1 MIAHT
6 KSKVISFN
14 KVVILT
20 DAQYAQ
26 LVSEGQ
32 IVIGDKVILYDNSY
46 VYLTP
51 DPIATDEQS
60 GWMSAE
66 DKSKLDSLD
75 PTSVPVN
82 DVKVNDVSVVTAG
95 VANVT
100 VPTKTSELT
109 NDSDFIKTDQLST
122 IEQLRLNSVYSLMN
136 VSSIA
141 GTSSANPR
149 RSARWYVN
157 NVCGITTPYDGMK
170 IAVKIPIPGDGY
182 AGLVLSINGNNDEDY
197 HPVLY
202 NNQTITSHYPADTV
216 KYFVYD
222 AEGVSLVYLEDNV
235 RVSITGVWKAD
246 ANYFTYTNSW
256 RPININGTAWK
267 NNNPNSN
274 LVNLVSGNNITFTT
288 NGNDLT
294 ISSSS
299 SGTISDVEVNG
310 TSVVTDGVAEINLA
324 DVATSGSYEDLEDT
338 PTIPKIILV
347 ELG

>member
-1 MIAHT
+1 MQVKTNKTKVSIKDFYCLSTEDYETLMAEGSVTVKGITITKKDTDVYMIPDELASST
-6 KSKVISFN
+6 NDGYMSK
-14 KVVILT
+14 
-20 DAQYAQ
+20 
-26 LVSEGQ
+26 
-32 IVIGDKVILYDNSY
+32 
-46 VYLTP
+46 
-51 DPIATDEQS
+51 
-60 GWMSAE
+60 E
-66 DKSKLDSLD
+66 DKSKLDALD
-75 PTSVPVN
+75 PTLVPVN

-95 VANVT
+95 VANVE

-109 NDSDFIKTDQLST
+109 NDSDFIKTEQLST
-122 IEQLRLNSVYSLMN
+122 IEQLRLNSVYSLMD

-141 GTSSANPR
+141 GTSSSNPR
-149 RSARWYVN
+149 RSAKWYVN
-157 NVCGITTPYDGMK
+157 NVCGVTTPYNGMK

-182 AGLVLSINGNNDEDY
+182 AGLVLSINGNNNEDY

-202 NNQTITSHYPADTV
+202 NDQTMTTHYGTNTV

-222 AEGVSLVYLEDNV
+222 ANGSSLAYLEDNV
-235 RVSITGVWKAD
+235 RVQVNGVWKAD

-256 RPININGTAWK
+256 RPININSTAWK
-267 NNNPNSN
+267 NNNPNGG
-274 LVNLVSGNNITFTT
+274 LLNLVSGNNITFTT

-310 TSVVTDGVAEINLA
+310 TSVVTDGVAEIDLA